1 MERSLRLCWLER
13 RPFRVDICE
22 HGGMIR
28 LLSAL
33 VPATVRS
40 SGPPWVVIA
49 VPIVVAVV
57 VAFWVARRRSL

>member
-1 MERSLRLCWLER
+1 MERSLRLGWLER
-13 RPFRVDICE
+13 RRFRVAICE
-22 HGGMIR
+22 DGGMIR

-33 VPATVRS
+33 VPATVHS
-40 SGPPWVVIA
+40 SGPPWVAIA